1 MTASQKAAAKAMMLV
16 LGSFAVGVA
25 AGAIYCHALRAENR
39 SFELVCILFRSM
51 AYCEIIDKG
60 LLKDLP
66 SPPFEPKGTLWKS
79 YSDCKMALAY
89 LPITRM
95 QTKVGVGIGF
105 GALLCA
111 HDTAHADELEAKRVA
126 RKARARELWRKGSKI
141 VKASPST
148 SPN

>member
-1 MTASQKAAAKAMMLV
+1 MLV

-79 YSDCKMALAY
+79 YMTAKW
-89 LPITRM
+89 PITRM

-111 HDTAHADELEAKRVA
+111 HDTAHADELEAKRAA